1 MSKIEKM
8 TRLSFILFS
17 AALVSLTIHNALYGI
32 WRVEEA
38 VFSLLALTLFVAFLV
53 SVMWNIVT
61 FLRFGW
67 PADIWKIGFI
77 GAFGLI
83 GLVPDIGCNFF
94 AFFVLFGLFILRPR
108 VVATNAKR

>member
-38 VFSLLALTLFVAFLV
+38 LFSLLAITLFVAFLV
-53 SVMWNIVT
+53 SVIWNIVT

-67 PADIWKIGFI
+67 PTDIWKVGFI
-77 GAFGLI
+77 GVFGLM
-83 GLVPDIGCNFF
+83 GLIPNLGCNFF
-94 AFFVLFGLFILRPR
+94 AFFVLFGLFILRPG
-108 VVATNAKR
+108 ATARTKR